1 MLTVN
6 LPTLLITAML
16 VILLVLVF
24 IQIKQW
30 RRRVAE
36 LRAEIGLDNAQL
48 DQEDTVSLR
57 DEAVW
62 RRSYSRY

>member
-6 LPTLLITAML
+6 WLTLLLTAML

-36 LRAEIGLDNAQL
+36 LRAEIGVDKEQL
-48 DQEDTVSLR
+48 DQEETVSSR

-62 RRSYSRY
+62 RRSYSR